1 MGRRGPLKRGQT
13 LRFPAGEA
21 SAASVAGDDSLLTPP
36 KELPPGA
43 KVIYRRLA
51 PILLADKRLL
61 AETQGTLVTYCRLSD
76 EANRIA
82 DTLEELGGVA
92 RQTPH
97 GVVIDPRAKM
107 LAGLRGTLLK
117 YATSLGLD
125 PAGRARL
132 QSVGALQAPR
142 TAEEIEADRAF
153 EELMGRGQ
161 DARRSKGLA

>member
-13 LRFPAGEA
+13 IRFTTGETA
-21 SAASVAGDDSLLTPP
+21 CASVAGDDSLLTPP
-36 KELPPGA
+36 KGMPPGA
-43 KVIYRRLA
+43 ATIYRRLA

-61 AETQGTLVTYCRLSD
+61 AETQATLVTYCRLSD
-76 EANRIA
+76 EADRIA

-97 GVVIDPRAKM
+97 GIVIDPRCKM
-107 LAGLRGTLLK
+107 LAGLRTTLLK
-117 YATSLGLD
+117 YATALGLD

-132 QSVGALQAPR
+132 QSVGAIQAPR

-153 EELMGRGQ
+153 EELLGRGQ